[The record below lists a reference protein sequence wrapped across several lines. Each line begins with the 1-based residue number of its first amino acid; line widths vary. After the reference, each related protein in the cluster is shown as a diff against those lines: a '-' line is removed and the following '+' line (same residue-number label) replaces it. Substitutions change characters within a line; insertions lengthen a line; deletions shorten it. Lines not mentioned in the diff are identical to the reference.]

1 MFTKPILFDDTD
13 GDNDDE
19 LKFRGDGDCD
29 DVGDPL
35 TNDVRID
42 VGDGYD
48 SSWLDVAN
56 DDEWSPDAFLS
67 VRFISLTGL
76 DDHAGSLHAF

>member
-48 SSWLDVAN
+48 SS
-56 DDEWSPDAFLS
+56 
-67 VRFISLTGL
+67 
-76 DDHAGSLHAF
+76 

>member
-1 MFTKPILFDDTD
+1 MIMILWIIFSSNDMFTKPILFDDTD

-48 SSWLDVAN
+48 SS
-56 DDEWSPDAFLS
+56 
-67 VRFISLTGL
+67 
-76 DDHAGSLHAF
+76 